1 MIELILSGKH
11 HAIYYI
17 ARGGHT
23 TFRKFADE
31 LRARGPVAGKV
42 RGKKYDHKRP
52 TPKSWKGLMGVLEKA
67 AQHGYKILSNT
78 NMVKTWAADDG
89 TQVAEFRKRDLRVLF
104 FEDETIKQR
113 PTRLIVT
120 NCFKKKSDETP
131 PQEIDRFLR
140 LRTQYYK
147 RRAET

>member
-1 MIELILSGKH
+1 MIELILSGQH

-23 TFRKFADE
+23 TFRNFADE

-42 RGKKYDHKRP
+42 RGKKYDRKKR

-67 AQHGYKILSNT
+67 ANHGYSVLLNT
-78 NMVKTWAADDG
+78 NMVKTWATDDG
-89 TQVAEFRKRDLRVLF
+89 PQVAEFRKRDLRVLF
-104 FEDETIKQR
+104 FEDETGKQR

-120 NCFKKKSDETP
+120 NCFKKKRDETP
-131 PQEIDRFLR
+131 RQEIDRFLR
-140 LRTQYYK
+140 LRAEYYEWI
-147 RRAET
+147 ADT